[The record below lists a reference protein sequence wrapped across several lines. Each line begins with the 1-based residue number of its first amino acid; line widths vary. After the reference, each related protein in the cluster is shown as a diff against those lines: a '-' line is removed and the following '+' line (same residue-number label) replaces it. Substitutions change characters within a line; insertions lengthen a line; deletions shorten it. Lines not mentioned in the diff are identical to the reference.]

1 MWQSQAES
9 RCLSRISQWPL
20 GSLDWVQGSGSMA
33 HLNAGIVVAA
43 CSLSVKAGVFPS
55 SFQAL
60 LPRSQVQAFAG
71 SPQKTRSLAQARPV
85 VEELRASPGN
95 GTEWAAM
102 GTPGRPQHFAG
113 LKKSAGKST
122 RQKGFIPSLL
132 VLIN

>member
-1 MWQSQAES
+1 
-9 RCLSRISQWPL
+9 
-20 GSLDWVQGSGSMA
+20 MA

-43 CSLSVKAGVFPS
+43 RSLSIKAGAFPS

-113 LKKSAGKST
+113 LKKISWKINKAKGLYSLFAG
-122 RQKGFIPSLL
+122 L
-132 VLIN
+132 N